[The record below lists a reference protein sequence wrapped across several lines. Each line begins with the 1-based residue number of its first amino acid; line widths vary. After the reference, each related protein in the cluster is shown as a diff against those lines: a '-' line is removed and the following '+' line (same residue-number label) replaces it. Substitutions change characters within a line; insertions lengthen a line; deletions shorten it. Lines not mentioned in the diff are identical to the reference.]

1 MAWYTVTVM
10 MTCAYSVEADT
21 KEQAE
26 WLVQNEFPHAAE
38 SVSIISVEEEE
49 TCAKA

>member
-10 MTCAYSVEADT
+10 MTCTYSVKTDT

-26 WLVQNEFPHAAE
+26 IDVQREYPHDVE
-38 SVSIISVEEEE
+38 SVNVIAVEEE
-49 TCAKA
+49 TCAEA